1 MELSMEH
8 RLLTPRTMVLKGE
21 GIPYRLIHHLMQGTR
36 THGHTYSDGNL
47 QAGSYQGAD
56 EDIAEINELERS
68 LGRLSPEQMD
78 MRVMADFCCIWR
90 YDYPHR
96 VHELCAA
103 IGGSPHTAFG
113 LHYQIS
119 AARRQELINYAN
131 ALDQWLGAEQTAPQK
146 GRSPEQEQTAQ
157 KVHAFLGSRDSLKEL
172 LVERTYLGL
181 SSRALNCSYWGYNA
195 QRSVSLA
202 PYTAQELDP
211 DWHKRMAALER
222 AIQKEMGHCAQDFL
236 CDVGG
241 TAEPACHFKFVRRI
255 DILVSSIGCLRW
267 RGNLPPKD
275 NSISG
280 RRGITS
286 LYLAVLEQYWREN
299 AGAGS
304 AMNRE
309 EANKI
314 RDELF
319 ALLGERTSFKQW
331 LVASLWK
338 NIKNQ
343 TQFHAFPMKRWVEF
357 VRTGEDYL
365 NQRTR
370 HS

>member
-1 MELSMEH
+1 MEH
-8 RLLTPRTMVLKGE
+8 RLLTPRTTVLKGE

-36 THGHTYSDGNL
+36 THGHIYSDGNL
-47 QAGSYQGAD
+47 LAGSYLGAD
-56 EDIAEINELERS
+56 EDIVAINELERS
-68 LGRLSPEQMD
+68 LGSLSPEQMD

-90 YDYPHR
+90 YDYPRR

-103 IGGSPHTAFG
+103 IGGNPHTAFG
-113 LHYQIS
+113 LHYQICT
-119 AARRQELINYAN
+119 ARRQELIDYAE
-131 ALDQWLGAEQTAPQK
+131 ALKLWLDK
-146 GRSPEQEQTAQ
+146 GESALHKNKSALQNVTIN
-157 KVHAFLGSRDSLKEL
+157 KVLTFLGSRDPVKDL
-172 LVERTYLGL
+172 LVKRTYLGL

-195 QRSVSLA
+195 RRSVSLA
-202 PYTAQELDP
+202 PYTAQELDH

-222 AIQKEMGHCAQDFL
+222 AIQKEMGRQAQDFL

-241 TAEPACHFKFVRRI
+241 TAEPACHFKFVRRV

-275 NSISG
+275 RSISG
-280 RRGITS
+280 RRSITS
-286 LYLAVLEQYWREN
+286 QYLAILEQYWRDDN
-299 AGAGS
+299 AGTKAV
-304 AMNRE
+304 E
-309 EANKI
+309 EENERQV

-319 ALLGERTSFKQW
+319 TLLGDRTAFKRW

-365 NQRTR
+365 NRR
-370 HS
+370 

>member
-1 MELSMEH
+1 MEH
-8 RLLTPRTMVLKGE
+8 RLLTPRTTVLKGE
-21 GIPYRLIHHLMQGTR
+21 GIPYRLIQHLMQGTR

-47 QAGSYQGAD
+47 LAGSYQEAD

-68 LGRLSPEQMD
+68 LGSLSPEQMD

-90 YDYPHR
+90 YDYPRR

-119 AARRQELINYAN
+119 AARRQELVDYAQ
-131 ALDQWLGAEQTAPQK
+131 ALKQWLGAEQSSSLK
-146 GRSPEQEQTAQ
+146 GRSPEQEQTSQ
-157 KVHAFLGSRDSLKEL
+157 KVHGFLGTRDPLKDL

-195 QRSVSLA
+195 RRSVSLA
-202 PYTAQELDP
+202 PYTAQELAP

-222 AIQKEMGHCAQDFL
+222 AIQKEMGHCARDFL

-275 NSISG
+275 KTISG
-280 RRGITS
+280 RRSITS
-286 LYLAVLEQYWREN
+286 QYLAILEQYWRDDDTGTNAIEEEN
-299 AGAGS
+299 
-304 AMNRE
+304 E
-309 EANKI
+309 QKV

-319 ALLGERTSFKQW
+319 TLLGDRTAFKRW

-338 NIKNQ
+338 NIRNQ
-343 TQFHAFPMKRWVEF
+343 TRFHAFPMKRWVEF

-365 NQRTR
+365 NRR
-370 HS
+370 